1 MFGWP
6 EILPVLHLSN
16 SKIPETQ
23 KILSGVST
31 EPEYVGKEFASKCH
45 RGSREVEDVAV
56 TAEVEVGAV
65 IVDPLAEVV
74 VVNVEVAQEAE
85 AEKGAVPDGPHR
97 IGQCRGVE
105 VGRLLLLEDED
116 LARPPARIKTDAAS
130 EVNLNYLGD
139 AQCFI
144 LLPLI
149 WHASSK
155 CIISS
160 CFF

>member
-1 MFGWP
+1 MNF
-6 EILPVLHLSN
+6 S
-16 SKIPETQ
+16 
-23 KILSGVST
+23 
-31 EPEYVGKEFASKCH
+31 
-45 RGSREVEDVAV
+45 
-56 TAEVEVGAV
+56 
-65 IVDPLAEVV
+65 
-74 VVNVEVAQEAE
+74 VAQEAE

-160 CFF
+160 CFFF